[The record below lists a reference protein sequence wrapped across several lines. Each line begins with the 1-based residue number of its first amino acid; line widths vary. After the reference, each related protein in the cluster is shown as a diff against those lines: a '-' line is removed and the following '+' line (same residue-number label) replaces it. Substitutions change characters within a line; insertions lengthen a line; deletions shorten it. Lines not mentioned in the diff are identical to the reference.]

1 MKQLSG
7 VDANF
12 LYMETPTSFGH
23 VSGLSIFER
32 PDIAGW
38 SAYDAFRRQVERRLP
53 ILEPMR
59 RRVVEVPLELDH
71 PYWIEDPDFDLDYH
85 VRDAAVPP
93 PGTDEQLAAL
103 VSRIIGR
110 PLDRAHPLW
119 ESYVIEG
126 LSDNRFAVLTKLHHA
141 TIDGA

>member
-38 SAYDAFRRQVERRLP
+38 SPYEAFRRQLELRLP
-53 ILEPMR
+53 LLEPLR
-59 RRVVEVPLELDH
+59 RRARRGAP
-71 PYWIEDPDFDLDYH
+71 
-85 VRDAAVPP
+85 AARSPV
-93 PGTDEQLAAL
+93 
-103 VSRIIGR
+103 
-110 PLDRAHPLW
+110 LDRGP
-119 ESYVIEG
+119 
-126 LSDNRFAVLTKLHHA
+126 
-141 TIDGA
+141 